1 MNKHKSASDAELR
14 HHTEMMVRLLFCIYC
29 AWVHCSI
36 CFPSRYHRFYNWQ
49 NTSSN
54 VYPFFLHFFCF
65 SFVQLRER
73 EHLSEL
79 QRIEEEI
86 SRQRLSTLNSL
97 EAAAKD
103 EMDLMDKVRFIIC
116 CFSC

>member
-1 MNKHKSASDAELR
+1 MA
-14 HHTEMMVRLLFCIYC
+14 T
-29 AWVHCSI
+29 
-36 CFPSRYHRFYNWQ
+36 
-49 NTSSN
+49 
-54 VYPFFLHFFCF
+54 YPFSVTF
-65 SFVQLRER
+65 SLYVQLRER

-103 EMDLMDKVRFIIC
+103 EMDLMDKVCVSFLMCCRFPAYACSVEGFRHFVSADHTCI
-116 CFSC
+116 

>member
-1 MNKHKSASDAELR
+1 MFILTIVFTK
-14 HHTEMMVRLLFCIYC
+14 F
-29 AWVHCSI
+29 SI
-36 CFPSRYHRFYNWQ
+36 A
-49 NTSSN
+49 SSN
-54 VYPFFLHFFCF
+54 VATYPISVTF
-65 SFVQLRER
+65 SLYVQLRER

-103 EMDLMDKVRFIIC
+103 EMDLMDKVGYIIYCTFCC
-116 CFSC
+116 CFTANARSVKSIAYIPANRTYI

>member
-1 MNKHKSASDAELR
+1 MA
-14 HHTEMMVRLLFCIYC
+14 T
-29 AWVHCSI
+29 
-36 CFPSRYHRFYNWQ
+36 
-49 NTSSN
+49 
-54 VYPFFLHFFCF
+54 YPFSVIF
-65 SFVQLRER
+65 SLYVQLRER

-103 EMDLMDKVRFIIC
+103 EMDLMDKVCVSF
-116 CFSC
+116 